1 MSSVKV
7 YEFRPWLVSWNT
19 NVEFL
24 FVMLIHIL
32 VRYSWFTVDSLL
44 SLELHVFWYL
54 VFTPDE

>member
-1 MSSVKV
+1 MSSVQV
-7 YEFRPWLVSWNT
+7 YGFRPWLVSWNT

-24 FVMLIHIL
+24 FVMLIYIL

-54 VFTPDE
+54 VSTPDE